1 MPKLVLKANSS
12 GASAPSRARAALSP
26 MIRISLIILAVLA
39 AIAVAIVAAVVGGR
53 EWLHLQREDPN
64 ALWRIAQL
72 CARDQAAS
80 HLPAPCLAVDLPAGY
95 AVLKDRVRG
104 PEVMVIPTAR
114 VAGIE
119 DPAVRGPAAPNYW
132 QGAWLARRYVAQFA
146 GRGLQR
152 NDVAMAINSL
162 YGRSQNQLHIHVDC
176 IHRDV
181 KEALAANLARIGPTW
196 SEFTLYLHEHRYRA
210 MWLPGAD
217 LTGHNPFDL
226 LADGDPAAGADMSR
240 ETLVVAP
247 VTRADGVPGF
257 VLLASKAEHRLIG
270 EGHGESLLD
279 NDCELLRAAD

>member
-1 MPKLVLKANSS
+1 
-12 GASAPSRARAALSP
+12 
-26 MIRISLIILAVLA
+26 MIRFGLIVLGLFA
-39 AIAVAIVAAVVGGR
+39 FVAIAAVAGR
-53 EWLHLQREDPN
+53 QWLHLQREDPN

-72 CARDQAAS
+72 CARDQAAN
-80 HLPAPCLAVDLPAGY
+80 HLPAPCLTVDLPAGCV
-95 AVLKDRVRG
+95 VLKDRVRG

-119 DPAVRGPAAPNYW
+119 DPAVRGPSAPNYW
-132 QGAWLARRYVAQFA
+132 QGAWLARRYVEQFS
-146 GRGLQR
+146 GRRLPR
-152 NDVAMAINSL
+152 DDVAMAINSL

-181 KEALAANLARIGPTW
+181 KEALAANLGRIGPTW
-196 SEFTLYLHEHRYRA
+196 TGFTLDLHDHSYHA

-217 LTGHNPFDL
+217 LAGRNPFDL
-226 LADGDPAAGADMSR
+226 LADGDPAARADMSR

-279 NDCELLRAAD
+279 NGCDLLRVAG